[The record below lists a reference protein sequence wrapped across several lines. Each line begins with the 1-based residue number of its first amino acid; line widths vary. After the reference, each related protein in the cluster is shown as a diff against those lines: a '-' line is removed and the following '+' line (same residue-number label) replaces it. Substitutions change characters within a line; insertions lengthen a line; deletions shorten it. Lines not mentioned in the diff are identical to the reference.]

1 MKKLFLILALLAA
14 PTLSLADTQ
23 GQNIQRGGVILNE
36 LDLAEPILL
45 AQAPTGAEPAAAPAA
60 APAPSPGEL
69 VSGVGT
75 VVDDWK
81 NLGWLAGVMALI
93 NLLLNVL
100 RLKPLNDW
108 LAEKDWK
115 WVKPLVAVLL
125 GSALG
130 GFSTFQTGASV
141 LNSILAGFMAGLGSV
156 GFHELMDKLKK
167 QTTAKP
173 A

>member
-14 PTLSLADTQ
+14 PTLSLAETHQ
-23 GQNIQRGGVILNE
+23 GQSISEFQRGGVILNE

-45 AQAPTGAEPAAAPAA
+45 AQAPTGAAPAA

-81 NLGWLAGVMALI
+81 NLGWLAGVIALI

-100 RLKPLNDW
+100 RLKPLNDY
-108 LAEKDWK
+108 LADKDWK
-115 WVKPLVAVLL
+115 WVKPLVAVVL
-125 GSALG
+125 GSVLG
-130 GFSTFQTGASV
+130 GFSTCQSGASV